1 MKGDFAAGEVG
12 PRVGSRYTRTVR
24 LTQRSISIVVLAV
37 LTALPVSGAVC
48 AMLCESADT
57 ASASGHH
64 GSGTKCEEPDRPA
77 SDVQIRGASEHDC
90 STHDAVA
97 RQTSTTAME
106 RAAGVASPRLAV
118 AAVYATL
125 RALPVV
131 ETAFAHS
138 APPGT
143 APPTTT
149 PLVLRV

>member
-1 MKGDFAAGEVG
+1 MKGDFAVGKVG
-12 PRVGSRYTRTVR
+12 PRVGSRYTRTVPM
-24 LTQRSISIVVLAV
+24 TQRSIGIVVLAV

-48 AMLCESADT
+48 AMLCESAAT

-64 GSGTKCEEPDRPA
+64 GSGTKCEEPDRPS
-77 SDVQIRGASEHDC
+77 SDVQIRGVSEHDC
-90 STHDAVA
+90 STHDAVV
-97 RQTSTTAME
+97 RRTSTTATE
-106 RAAGVASPRLAV
+106 RAAGVPSPPLAV

-125 RALPVV
+125 RDLPVC
-131 ETAFAHS
+131 ETAFAHR